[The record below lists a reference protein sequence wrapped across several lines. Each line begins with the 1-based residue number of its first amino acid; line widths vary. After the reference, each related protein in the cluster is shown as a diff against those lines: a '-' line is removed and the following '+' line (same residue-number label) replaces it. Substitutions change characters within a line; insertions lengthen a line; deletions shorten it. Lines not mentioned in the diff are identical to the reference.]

1 MNTAERLYQVTKEL
15 PEPLLSELM
24 RPQPDAQALAWFNL
38 KPRNVKDFAGIPGL
52 ILINPWEAV

>member
-1 MNTAERLYQVTKEL
+1 MEQSILLDTNV
-15 PEPLLSELM
+15 LSELM

>member
-1 MNTAERLYQVTKEL
+1 MGSLMEQSILLDTNV
-15 PEPLLSELM
+15 LSELM

>member
-1 MNTAERLYQVTKEL
+1 MEQSILLDTNV
-15 PEPLLSELM
+15 LSELM
-24 RPQPDAQALAWFNL
+24 RPQPDAQVLAWFIL